1 MVGGVI
7 AEFNIFHNGHKYL
20 IDEARKE
27 VDSMIAV
34 MSGSFV
40 QRGDAAIT
48 DKWLRARAALMCG
61 VDLVIELPV
70 CYALNAAP
78 WFAEGSINTLAAL
91 GVTDTLFFGSECGDT
106 ETLKRA
112 AQLLENESAESSS
125 KIKAYMSEGMSYPS
139 AVSKAYGGKIP
150 DGLLDKPNNI
160 LALEYIRAVTR
171 SECGMNVKTVKRV
184 GAEHDGTDVKD
195 GFASAS
201 MIREMLTCGGD
212 VSELIPYPT
221 DIIGES
227 PYLLS
232 RLDSAFAARLRS
244 ISARELQ
251 NISEV
256 GEGIENR
263 ILAAAMAENT
273 FDAIAEKVK
282 SKRYTMSRI
291 RRILIA
297 SLIGFTKDI
306 YSPVPEYI
314 RVLGMSKTGAALLK
328 KAKKNCPVP
337 IITKTADFK
346 GESKMLRLDLRATD
360 IHALCA
366 PVSRRGGA
374 DFTHSPV
381 IM

>member
-1 MVGGVI
+1 MVSGVI

-20 IDEARKE
+20 IDEARRE
-27 VDSMIAV
+27 ADAVVAV

-40 QRGDAAIT
+40 QRGDAAVT
-48 DKWLRARAALMCG
+48 DKWSRAKAALMCG

-78 WFAEGSINTLAAL
+78 RFAEGGVNTLAAL
-91 GVTDTLFFGSECGDT
+91 GIADTLFFGSECGDT
-106 ETLKRA
+106 ETLTRA
-112 AQLLENESAESSS
+112 ADMLENESADTAG
-125 KIKAYMSEGMSYPS
+125 KIKAYMAEGMSYPS
-139 AVSKAYGGKIP
+139 AVSKAYSGKIP

-171 SECGMNVKTVKRV
+171 SGRGMNVKTVKRI
-184 GAEHDGTDVKD
+184 GAEHDGSEIND
-195 GFASAS
+195 GFTSAS
-201 MIREMLTCGGD
+201 VIREMLTRGED
-212 VSELIPYPT
+212 ISELTPYTP
-221 DIIGES
+221 DIIGEA
-227 PYLLS
+227 PYMLS
-232 RLDSAFAARLRS
+232 RLDSAFAAKLRS
-244 ISARELQ
+244 MSAWEISE
-251 NISEV
+251 ISEV
-256 GEGIENR
+256 SEGIENR
-263 ILAAAMAENT
+263 ILTAAAEEST

-297 SLIGFTKDI
+297 SLIGFMKDI
-306 YSPVPEYI
+306 YSPMPEYI
-314 RVLGMSKTGAALLK
+314 RVLGMNKTGAVLLK

-346 GESKMLRLDLRATD
+346 GDSKMLRLDLRATD
-360 IHALCA
+360 MHALCA
-366 PVSRRGGA
+366 PASRRGGA

>member
-1 MVGGVI
+1 MVSGII
-7 AEFNIFHNGHKYL
+7 AEFNIFHNGHKHL
-20 IDEARKE
+20 IDETRREADA
-27 VDSMIAV
+27 VVAV

-48 DKWLRARAALMCG
+48 DKWSRAKAALMCG

-78 WFAEGSINTLAAL
+78 RFAEGGVNTLAAL
-91 GVTDTLFFGSECGDT
+91 GAADTLVFGSECGDT
-106 ETLKRA
+106 EILTRA
-112 AQLLENESAESSS
+112 AYLLENEDAETAD

-160 LALEYIRAVTR
+160 LALEYIRAVMR
-171 SECGMNVKTVKRV
+171 SGCGMNVKTIKRV
-184 GAEHDGTDVKD
+184 GAEHDGTDVN
-195 GFASAS
+195 GGYASAS
-201 MIREMLTCGGD
+201 VIREKLVCGED
-212 VSELIPYPT
+212 ISKLIPYAP

-232 RLDSAFAARLRS
+232 RLDSAFAAKLRS
-244 ISARELQ
+244 MSARKLQ
-251 NISEV
+251 DISEV
-256 GEGIENR
+256 SEGIENR
-263 ILAAAMAENT
+263 ILTAAMEEST
-273 FDAIAEKVK
+273 FDTIAEKVK

-306 YSPVPEYI
+306 YSPMPEYI
-314 RVLGMSKTGAALLK
+314 RVLGMNKTGAALLK

-346 GESKMLRLDLRATD
+346 GGSKMLRLDLRAAD
-360 IHALCA
+360 IYALCA

-381 IM
+381 II

>member
-1 MVGGVI
+1 
-7 AEFNIFHNGHKYL
+7 
-20 IDEARKE
+20 
-27 VDSMIAV
+27 
-34 MSGSFV
+34 
-40 QRGDAAIT
+40 
-48 DKWLRARAALMCG
+48 
-61 VDLVIELPV
+61 
-70 CYALNAAP
+70 
-78 WFAEGSINTLAAL
+78 
-91 GVTDTLFFGSECGDT
+91 
-106 ETLKRA
+106 
-112 AQLLENESAESSS
+112 
-125 KIKAYMSEGMSYPS
+125 
-139 AVSKAYGGKIP
+139 
-150 DGLLDKPNNI
+150 
-160 LALEYIRAVTR
+160 
-171 SECGMNVKTVKRV
+171 
-184 GAEHDGTDVKD
+184 
-195 GFASAS
+195 
-201 MIREMLTCGGD
+201 
-212 VSELIPYPT
+212 
-221 DIIGES
+221 
-227 PYLLS
+227 
-232 RLDSAFAARLRS
+232 
-244 ISARELQ
+244 
-251 NISEV
+251 
-256 GEGIENR
+256 
-263 ILAAAMAENT
+263 MAENT

>member
-7 AEFNIFHNGHKYL
+7 AEFNIFHNGHKHL

-27 VDSMIAV
+27 ADAVVAV

-40 QRGDAAIT
+40 QRGDAAVA
-48 DKWLRARAALMCG
+48 DKWSRAKTALMCG
-61 VDLVIELPV
+61 VDLVLELPV

-78 WFAEGSINTLAAL
+78 RFAEGGVNTLAAL
-91 GVTDTLFFGSECGDT
+91 GVVDTLFFGSECGDT
-106 ETLKRA
+106 ETLTRTA
-112 AQLLENESAESSS
+112 DMLENESAETSG
-125 KIKAYMSEGMSYPS
+125 KIKAYMAEGMSYPS
-139 AVSKAYGGKIP
+139 AVGKAYGGKIP
-150 DGLLDKPNNI
+150 DGFLDKPNNI

-171 SECGMNVKTVKRV
+171 SRCGMNVKTVKRV
-184 GAEHDGTDVKD
+184 GAEHDGADIKG

-201 MIREMLTCGGD
+201 LVRERLMRGED
-212 VSELIPYPT
+212 VSGLIPYPP
-221 DIIGES
+221 DIIGET

-232 RLDSAFAARLRS
+232 RLNSAFVAKLRS
-244 ISARELQ
+244 MSAQELCGISGV
-251 NISEV
+251 S
-256 GEGIENR
+256 EGIENR
-263 ILAAAMAENT
+263 ILAAAMEEST

-291 RRILIA
+291 HRILIA

-306 YSPVPEYI
+306 YSPAPEYI
-314 RVLGMSKTGAALLK
+314 RVLGMNKTGAALLK

-346 GESKMLRLDLRATD
+346 GDSKMLRLDLHATD
-360 IHALCA
+360 MHALCA